1 MSQQKFNPQANV
13 IVIEAKI
20 KAQLEVTTRLVFDT
34 GASLVMLP
42 YQLAREIGI
51 KIDPTKTVEITT
63 ASTTEISPL
72 SSIPKMSILGKTA
85 TNVPCLIRDLP
96 RTSEADGLLGL
107 SFLRHFKL
115 TLDFK
120 KGILSLE

>member
-13 IVIEAKI
+13 IVLEAKI
-20 KAQLEVTTRLVFDT
+20 KARLGVTTRLVLDT

-42 YQLAREIGI
+42 YQLAKQIGI

-63 ASTTEISPL
+63 ASTVEISPFV
-72 SSIPKMSILGKTA
+72 SIPKMSVLGKTA

-120 KGILSLE
+120 KRILSLE